1 MFASGKVG
9 WRGSHRRRAT
19 TVGRRKWLDA
29 AAFQGIPRQREDG
42 GGDARS
48 KRGRRWG
55 AAELTEG
62 GGNDGAMAA
71 VRPARVD
78 TRPRKDLGATECS
91 GARSRGRTRGKRK
104 GGATTMGHP
113 L

>member
-1 MFASGKVG
+1 MGEVM
-9 WRGSHRRRAT
+9 RGLK
-19 TVGRRKWLDA
+19 G
-29 AAFQGIPRQREDG
+29 
-42 GGDARS
+42 
-48 KRGRRWG
+48 GRRWG

-71 VRPARVD
+71 VRPAHVD

-113 L
+113 LWGAAGSGRTGHGRHHAAARRGGGG

>member
-1 MFASGKVG
+1 MGEVM
-9 WRGSHRRRAT
+9 RGLK
-19 TVGRRKWLDA
+19 G
-29 AAFQGIPRQREDG
+29 
-42 GGDARS
+42 
-48 KRGRRWG
+48 GRRWG

-71 VRPARVD
+71 VRPAHVD

-104 GGATTMGHP
+104 EGATTMGHP